1 MTAAHIVLFVEII
14 LVVLVALLG
23 ARNRSYRE
31 FVKTYGETF
40 QLTFLAP
47 AGLYL
52 MDAAKIETRLGPV
65 LQQVH
70 EKIIRLYGITRAMDY
85 TRMFLAQAI
94 AAILLMPVVVSV
106 IVVMADGGL
115 AGIAAGLLVG
125 PVAAY
130 GLYMDL
136 DKKIKQREQ
145 AIVMELPEFLNKI
158 ILLVNAGE
166 TVQEAMLRAVESKAL
181 RAEQEKEAVLNPL
194 YVELQQVVNEM
205 RNNRSF
211 AEALQDLSKRCAVH
225 EVSVLVTTM
234 LLNYRKGGGDFVVS
248 LRELAREL
256 WDKRIAVARILG
268 EEASSKMVFP
278 MVIILIVVMI
288 IVGAPATMS
297 M

>member
-166 TVQEAMLRAVESKAL
+166 TVREAMLRAVESKAL

>member
-1 MTAAHIVLFVEII
+1 MTAAHIVLVVEIT

-23 ARNRSYRE
+23 GRNRAYRE

-52 MDAAKIETRLGPV
+52 MDAARIETRLGAV

-70 EKIIRLYGITRAMDY
+70 EKIIRLYGVTRAIDY

-94 AAILLMPVVVSV
+94 AAVLLMPAVVSV

-115 AGIAAGLLVG
+115 AGIAAGLLAG
-125 PVAAY
+125 PMAAY

-166 TVQEAMLRAVESKAL
+166 TVQEAMLRAVESKVV
-181 RAEQEKEAVLNPL
+181 RAEQGKETILNPL
-194 YVELQQVVNEM
+194 YVELQQVANEM

-211 AEALQDLSKRCAVH
+211 AEALQDFSKRCAVH

-234 LLNYRKGGGDFVVS
+234 LLNYRKGGGDFVAS
-248 LRELAREL
+248 LRELAHEL

>member
-70 EKIIRLYGITRAMDY
+70 EKIIRLHGITRAMDY

>member
-1 MTAAHIVLFVEII
+1 
-14 LVVLVALLG
+14 VLVALLG